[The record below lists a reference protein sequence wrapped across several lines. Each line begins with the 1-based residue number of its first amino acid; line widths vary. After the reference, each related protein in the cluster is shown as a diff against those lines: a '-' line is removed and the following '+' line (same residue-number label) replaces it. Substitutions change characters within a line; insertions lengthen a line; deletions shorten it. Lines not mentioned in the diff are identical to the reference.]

1 MSEIPRDAARF
12 FGEYVPAQL
21 GRLKPSLA
29 GASSPG
35 AVVFE
40 VDGAGA
46 WSLRL
51 TAGVATVTSG
61 ADADALVRIALSAAD
76 FEPVVV
82 AGAERF
88 ATDAEPT
95 RQLMAARVLT
105 VDQERARL
113 LRDAPGTLALKL
125 ASKAGEHRLTLTLG
139 GAPTKVDAPDCEIA
153 CALED
158 LWSIQS
164 GDKNAFE
171 LLMDGK
177 LRLTGKMELA
187 MALAAALGSS

>member
-1 MSEIPRDAARF
+1 MSELPRDAARF

-29 GASSPG
+29 DASSPG

-40 VDGAGA
+40 VTGVGA

-51 TAGVATVTSG
+51 VSGVATITPGVDPDS
-61 ADADALVRIALSAAD
+61 LVRIALAEAD

-88 ATDAEPT
+88 ANDVEPA

-113 LRDAPGTLALKL
+113 LREAPGTLGLKL
-125 ASKAGEHRLTLTLG
+125 SSDAGEHRLTLTLG
-139 GAPTKVDAPDCEIA
+139 GAAPKPDAPDCEIA
-153 CALED
+153 CALQD

-171 LLMDGK
+171 LLMEGK
-177 LRLTGKMELA
+177 LQLTGRMELA
-187 MALAAALGSS
+187 MALAAALG

>member
-1 MSEIPRDAARF
+1 MSDIPRDAARF

-21 GRLKPSLA
+21 GRLTPSLA

-40 VDGAGA
+40 VTGAGA

-51 TAGVATVTSG
+51 TAGVATVTPG
-61 ADADALVRIALSAAD
+61 VDADPLVRIAVSMAD
-76 FEPVVV
+76 FEPVVI
-82 AGAERF
+82 AGADRF
-88 ATDAEPT
+88 ANDAEPA
-95 RQLMAARVLT
+95 RQLVAARVLT
-105 VDQERARL
+105 VDQDRARL
-113 LRDAPGTLALKL
+113 LREAPGTLAIKL
-125 ASKAGEHRLTLTLG
+125 ASPSGEHRLTLTLG
-139 GAPTKVDAPDCEIA
+139 GAAPTADAPDCEIS

-177 LRLTGKMELA
+177 LKLTGKMELA
-187 MALAAALGSS
+187 MALAAALG

>member
-1 MSEIPRDAARF
+1 MSELPRDAARF

-40 VDGAGA
+40 VTGVGA

-51 TAGVATVTSG
+51 VSGVATITEG
-61 ADADALVRIALSAAD
+61 IDPEPLVRIALLEAD

-88 ATDAEPT
+88 ANDAEPA

-113 LRDAPGTLALKL
+113 LREAPGTLGIKL
-125 ASKAGEHRLTLTLG
+125 SSAAGEHRLTLTLG
-139 GAPTKVDAPDCEIA
+139 GAAPKPDAPDCEIA
-153 CALED
+153 CALVD

-164 GDKNAFE
+164 GEKNAFE

-177 LRLTGKMELA
+177 LKLTGKMELA
-187 MALAAALGSS
+187 MALAAALA

>member
-1 MSEIPRDAARF
+1 MNDIPRDAARF

-40 VDGAGA
+40 VVGAGA

-51 TAGVATVTSG
+51 TAGVATVTPG
-61 ADADALVRIALSAAD
+61 VDADPLVLIALSAAD
-76 FEPVVV
+76 FESVVV
-82 AGAERF
+82 AGADRF
-88 ATDAEPT
+88 ANDAEPA

-105 VDQERARL
+105 VDQDRAKL

-125 ASKAGEHRLTLTLG
+125 ASSSREHRLTLTLG
-139 GAPTKVDAPDCEIA
+139 GIPPKPDAPDCEIA

-177 LRLTGKMELA
+177 LKLTGKMELA
-187 MALAAALGSS
+187 MALAAALG